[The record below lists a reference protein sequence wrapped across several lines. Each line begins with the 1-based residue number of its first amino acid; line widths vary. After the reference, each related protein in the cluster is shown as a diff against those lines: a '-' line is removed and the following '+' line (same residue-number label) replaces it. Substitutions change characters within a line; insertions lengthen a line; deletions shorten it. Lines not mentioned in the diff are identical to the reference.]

1 MPRKHLQVLGVDMN
15 CSESKRRAA
24 WPSMMPAQALGAPK
38 QRIDNNG
45 DRRFAE
51 ECVQIART
59 AKSPENQA
67 ALLQMALVWFRVA
80 QET

>member
-1 MPRKHLQVLGVDMN
+1 VL
-15 CSESKRRAA
+15 
-24 WPSMMPAQALGAPK
+24 PK
-38 QRIDNNG
+38 QRSGSVLDNNG